1 MSSIRSSLDE
11 FSVMV
16 ACTRMNPCSTR
27 SLSKTR
33 TTPMGILTRAAH
45 SATERRSH
53 TSSTASAAALTL
65 VPALAGSSRK
75 VASMGRST
83 VAWVRPDVM
92 VYGRTKRGLLTS
104 SSEPSDSTGATACH
118 ASARRTDAG
127 LGLDGLSDA
136 LDEQRHLVTDLADVG
151 ILLRQ
156 DSEVGAV
163 THAHEHEVAVL
174 HLHDG
179 LEHCPAV
186 EEAGSADSQ
195 ARKTG

>member
-16 ACTRMNPCSTR
+16 ACTRMNPCSTK

-53 TSSTASAAALTL
+53 TSSTWSAAALTL
-65 VPALAGSSRK
+65 KPASPVSSRK

-104 SSEPSDSTGATACH
+104 SSGPSDSTGVTTDH
-118 ASARRTDAG
+118 ASARRADARPG
-127 LGLDGLSDA
+127 LNGLSDA

-151 ILLRQ
+151 VLR
-156 DSEVGAV
+156 SEERRVG
-163 THAHEHEVAVL
+163 
-174 HLHDG
+174 
-179 LEHCPAV
+179 
-186 EEAGSADSQ
+186 
-195 ARKTG
+195 K